1 MATDGDPLVAIQ
13 NAALER
19 ALLAETDSS
28 AYVLLA
34 GALER
39 ARPDDADDVA
49 DTDDADE
56 TADADDA
63 DDTVDADS
71 SESSRT
77 LPTDDTEEESTASS
91 VLSGDDAGAEIDAD
105 RVAGSLLTATL
116 TATLAVRHGLGAG
129 EPARPPSPT
138 VVGESATARA
148 ADGDR
153 RSRLLLEGALLAVE
167 RFDATTAEA
176 AALAE
181 VGVAAFE
188 RQLERQS

>member
-1 MATDGDPLVAIQ
+1 MGTDADPLVAIQ

-39 ARPDDADDVA
+39 ARPDDAAPGDPSRTDLRED
-49 DTDDADE
+49 DTDAALPGVLD
-56 TADADDA
+56 DDA
-63 DDTVDADS
+63 ALD
-71 SESSRT
+71 
-77 LPTDDTEEESTASS
+77 P
-91 VLSGDDAGAEIDAD
+91 D
-105 RVAGSLLTATL
+105 RVAGSLLTATM
-116 TATLAVRHGLGAG
+116 TATLAVRHGLASGT
-129 EPARPPSPT
+129 PPRPPAPS
-138 VVGESATARA
+138 VAGDA

-153 RSRLLLEGALLAVE
+153 RRRLLLEGAMLARE
-167 RFDATTAEA
+167 RFDASTAEA

-188 RQLERQS
+188 RHVERRSGPPQ

>member
-1 MATDGDPLVAIQ
+1 MRRRSVDADSPDLRGRQPQSVLTVATDADPLVAIQ

-39 ARPDDADDVA
+39 ARRDGPTSGDPPRADLWEDDA
-49 DTDDADE
+49 E
-56 TADADDA
+56 TAFPSVSDGD
-63 DDTVDADS
+63 VD
-71 SESSRT
+71 
-77 LPTDDTEEESTASS
+77 L
-91 VLSGDDAGAEIDAD
+91 D
-105 RVAGSLLTATL
+105 RVAGSLLTATM
-116 TATLAVRHGLGAG
+116 TATLAVRHGLGSG
-129 EPARPPSPT
+129 TPPRPPAPS
-138 VVGESATARA
+138 VAGDA

-153 RSRLLLEGALLAVE
+153 RRRLLLEGAMLARK
-167 RFDATTAEA
+167 RFDASTAEA

-188 RQLERQS
+188 RHVAGRSEPPR

>member
-39 ARPDDADDVA
+39 ARLDEAATGDVTQPCSTDETASRDSSRPHSTHEDAEPSVPSVL
-49 DTDDADE
+49 TDDAN
-56 TADADDA
+56 
-63 DDTVDADS
+63 V
-71 SESSRT
+71 
-77 LPTDDTEEESTASS
+77 
-91 VLSGDDAGAEIDAD
+91 DAD

-116 TATLAVRHGLGAG
+116 TATLAVRHGLGTG
-129 EPARPPSPT
+129 SPSRPPSPS
-138 VVGESATARA
+138 VAGPAG
-148 ADGDR
+148 DGDR
-153 RSRLLLEGALLAVE
+153 RRRLLLEGAMLARD

-176 AALAE
+176 ADLAE

-188 RQLERQS
+188 RHLDRRS